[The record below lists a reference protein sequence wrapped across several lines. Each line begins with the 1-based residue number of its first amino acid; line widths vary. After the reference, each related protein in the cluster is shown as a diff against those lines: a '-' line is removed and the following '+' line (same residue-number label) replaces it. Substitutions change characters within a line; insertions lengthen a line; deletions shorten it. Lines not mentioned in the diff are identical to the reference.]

1 MASPRKARFWLILG
15 CWTALALLFGAQIQ
29 LINTRI
35 LGGSGSWSEALA
47 WLLLGFAVYF
57 GYGIRHSRL
66 RARLP
71 GQ

>member
-35 LGGSGSWSEALA
+35 LGGTGSWSEALA
-47 WLLLGFAVYF
+47 WSF
-57 GYGIRHSRL
+57 S
-66 RARLP
+66 
-71 GQ
+71 